1 MLNTFIEEESFM
13 SNRNDCVRLS
23 LEIPIDSIEEVFE
36 EEFIKNRF
44 LELIRSDELENEMS
58 KMLERIELLM
68 SRIRRLDKINSQL
81 EEATDYKIIV
91 SSILQNIK
99 IEAFLNSIENVT
111 LYGMD
116 RKQAIAN
123 ELTLAM
129 AIRIV
134 GEVFSM
140 VLNRCS
146 EIYSE

>member
-1 MLNTFIEEESFM
+1 M

-68 SRIRRLDKINSQL
+68 SRIRRLDKMNSQL